1 MQGEQRS
8 ASSRRVYVSA
18 AKEALRNLSK
28 PARQCGSCREL
39 LDLIMEGREK
49 GAISNSVRLNPFLA
63 FLRSKAQIRPDEDVD
78 LEPVRD
84 WIVTSVLHETKS
96 SKQISLHIRRDLAM
110 LAGLCLAPDKQ
121 SPRCWPRSAVAVT
134 KLRSGGFKVTLWN
147 REVGDQGLALPLLY
161 WHYWRE
167 RLGRP
172 EQGRL
177 HRKQNWAF
185 SDLLFPNSEGN
196 AFQDQ
201 VVRDALRRVSARNKG
216 PVGITPA
223 LIQRAF
229 TQVRPDGS
237 ERYLG

>member
-1 MQGEQRS
+1 MPEPYRDRHDKGRRQH
-8 ASSRRVYVSA
+8 AARRVPPLRANSYRG
-18 AKEALRNLSK
+18 KEAKDEHGHGDRAAHHEGRHV
-28 PARQCGSCREL
+28 PRQLERQLREL
-39 LDLIMEGREK
+39 
-49 GAISNSVRLNPFLA
+49 
-63 FLRSKAQIRPDEDVD
+63 
-78 LEPVRD
+78 
-84 WIVTSVLHETKS
+84 
-96 SKQISLHIRRDLAM
+96 
-110 LAGLCLAPDKQ
+110 
-121 SPRCWPRSAVAVT
+121 
-134 KLRSGGFKVTLWN
+134 
-147 REVGDQGLALPLLY
+147 GDQGLALPLLY

-229 TQVRPDGS
+229 MQVRPDGS